1 MTYPPAATGACR
13 CRWTIFS
20 STADRFMASAGAVPA
35 PSGWA
40 TAPSAGSAGRAR
52 SGLRWPRGRSASTA
66 RASCLRIRRPILRAP
81 HAARCSWRRRWSRPA
96 RSWRPDTKVYRAS
109 DLALQFDCGS
119 GVLAWQGDSIICAA
133 GLYSVR
139 EKKLA
144 ASYSIDSSFV
154 LFTEGQDFYEL
165 SGATLYSIRN
175 LHGGEVS
182 EAPVIESPATGGV
195 YADGSP
201 CATTAVRAIWT
212 VKPRTA
218 ARSFRRAARIPC
230 SSSARGVLA
239 RGPTSPSRRR

>member
-1 MTYPPAATGACR
+1 MQLETPLVASGAFVAAG
-13 CRWTIFS
+13 
-20 STADRFMASAGAVPA
+20 
-35 PSGWA
+35 
-40 TAPSAGSAGRAR
+40 
-52 SGLRWPRGRSASTA
+52 
-66 RASCLRIRRPILRAP
+66 
-81 HAARCSWRRRWSRPA
+81 H
-96 RSWRPDTKVYRAS
+96 KVYRAS

-119 GVLAWQGDSIICAA
+119 SVLAWQGDSIICAA

-195 YADGSP
+195 YADRVALRYHGGTGYLDSK
-201 CATTAVRAIWT
+201 ATHSGALV
-212 VKPRTA
+212 
-218 ARSFRRAARIPC
+218 FGGRRAYPA
-230 SSSARGVLA
+230 
-239 RGPTSPSRRR
+239 RRRRVGS